1 MEERRDIIKKA
12 LAAGILFI
20 LILTAVAVVLRY
32 NEEGEENMPFE
43 ISKILIVSTAIG
55 DETNISITDT
65 EYEVIQNNGIHI
77 DIKKNDNYQKEA
89 IIKSVEISNIK
100 FIKEPQK
107 GKLNI
112 YIPNTTENKKFTYSD
127 DFILDADSLEYKG
140 ASKNDTTSLE
150 INNQGGMLMF
160 AIGNK
165 ELGKYELTQDNEVT
179 LDGTMLKGIDVSKE
193 ELEFTVNFD
202 IIINTESNSFK
213 SNITLELPVGNLIED
228 GTGSIEITDT
238 DKYVFKRI
246 WTKRDVYFWFIC
258 PVWFIF
264 WTKSKRPFWFIKNIL
279 L

>member
-12 LAAGILFI
+12 LAAGILFT

-179 LDGTMLKGIDVSKE
+179 LDGTMLKGLGISKE

-246 WTKRDVYFWFIC
+246 
-258 PVWFIF
+258 
-264 WTKSKRPFWFIKNIL
+264 
-279 L
+279 